1 MYDYIIVGFG
11 LAGMSFAEQL
21 RTHNKRFLVINDD
34 SQQSSRVAGGLYN
47 PVILKRFTLA
57 WDAQAHLNTALTFY
71 EGLESHLNLRI
82 KESLPIF
89 RRFTSIKE
97 QNSWIAAADKP
108 SLAPFLSS
116 TLQENTNPALDMP
129 YHCGEVLHTGRI
141 RLAEVLQ
148 AYLSILDQKGHL
160 LRESCEYSALDHA
173 DGVFY
178 KGLRAKH
185 IVFCEGYG
193 VVKNPYFEYLPLLGN
208 KGEYLTIRAPALR
221 LNAAL
226 KAGIFIL
233 PLGDDLYKVGATYDH
248 KDKSSE
254 PTRVAR
260 LDLERKLKKVL
271 KVDYEVVSQVAGIRP
286 TTKDRKPLLGTHPK
300 YPHMHILNGFGS
312 RGVLVGPAMGSI
324 LYAAIE
330 KGKPIDSTI
339 AIDRFV

>member
-21 RTHNKRFLVINDD
+21 RKHSKRFVVINDD

-57 WDAQAHLNTALTFY
+57 WNAQSQLETALAFY
-71 EGLESHLNLRI
+71 ETLESYLDLRI
-82 KESLPIF
+82 KETLPVL
-89 RRFTSIKE
+89 RRFTSIEE
-97 QNSWIAAADKP
+97 QNGWIAAADKP
-108 SLAPFLSS
+108 SLSPFLS
-116 TLQENTNPALDMP
+116 LMLHENTNPALDMP

-141 RLAEVLQ
+141 RLNELLQ
-148 AYLSILDQKGHL
+148 AYLEILDQEGRL
-160 LRESCEYSALDHA
+160 LKESFDYSVLEHA
-173 DGVFY
+173 DGVSY
-178 KGLRAKH
+178 KDLKAKH

-193 VVKNPYFEYLPLLGN
+193 VVKNPYFQYLPLLGN

-221 LNAAL
+221 LDAAI

-248 KDKSSE
+248 RDKSPK
-254 PTRVAR
+254 PTRAAR
-260 LDLERKLKKVL
+260 LDLEQKLKKVL
-271 KVDYEVVSQVAGIRP
+271 KVDYEVVGQVAGIRP
-286 TTKDRKPLLGTHPK
+286 TTQDRKPLLGTHPK

-312 RGVLVGPAMGSI
+312 RGVLVGPAMGSA
-324 LYAAIE
+324 LYAAIQ
-330 KGKPIDSTI
+330 KGKPIDPTI